1 MSDIKNF
8 IMISPNFPKTY
19 YKFAESL
26 RKRDINVIGLGDA
39 YKYELEENLNSNL
52 VEYVQCY
59 SLANLHDMIDAVGY
73 LKNKYGNID
82 FLESNNEYWLENDST
97 LREWFNI
104 SSGIFHSDILKYKA
118 KSEMK
123 KYFEI
128 AGVKFAK
135 FALSD
140 NYDDVIR
147 LTEEVGYPI
156 FVKPNVGV
164 GASGTRRIKN
174 IEDLNAFYSEKDN
187 NQYIF
192 EQFIDGEIFSFDG
205 ITNSKGEIIFK
216 CAHKFLEA
224 NDLIY
229 KDEIDDAY
237 FTYKRIPPKLNEIGE
252 SIVKAFNLKSR
263 CFHIEVFK
271 LKRSYKDLGKKGQ
284 YVALEVNMRPAGG
297 YTPDLISYAM
307 NVSYYDVYADMIKYD
322 ENRQDMSKEKFY
334 AMSVSRRDK
343 TRYKNDIGD
352 IFKRYQNNIVMHGRY
367 PESIRDIMGDFFIMA
382 RFRTL
387 KEADEFQK
395 IVREKLN

>member
-1 MSDIKNF
+1 
-8 IMISPNFPKTY
+8 
-19 YKFAESL
+19 
-26 RKRDINVIGLGDA
+26 
-39 YKYELEENLNSNL
+39 
-52 VEYVQCY
+52 
-59 SLANLHDMIDAVGY
+59 
-73 LKNKYGNID
+73 
-82 FLESNNEYWLENDST
+82 
-97 LREWFNI
+97 
-104 SSGIFHSDILKYKA
+104 
-118 KSEMK
+118 MK

-156 FVKPNVGV
+156 FVKPNIGV

-174 IEDLNAFYSEKDN
+174 IEDLNTFYSEKDN

-263 CFHIEVFK
+263 CFHIEIFK
-271 LKRSYKDLGKKGQ
+271 LKRSHKDLGKKGQ
-284 YVALEVNMRPAGG
+284 YIALEVNMRPAGG